1 MTTDYRQVDTEV
13 LAQML
18 RVAKQN
24 PGLPQEQLAAL
35 HRAVEERKQQ
45 FSDQL
50 ADLRQQFCK
59 DGEALRLKEGAQL
72 KIYQQLITLAPDH
85 YEYYER
91 AGKCAHFT
99 HDYLAAVAFFT
110 AALQLVGDDT
120 EKLWDLYEERSR
132 SFLYARDYAAALADG
147 KLFLRFKYLSSNYDD
162 AITRQKSYNLYM
174 ICESLRQLG
183 NQVLG
188 DLIENTYDLAELSEE
203 GVTDDLIEDY
213 CRLLD
218 IPLEPHL
225 IKAIPRTP
233 FARFNE
239 LKQQLPSEPR
249 EVKKWQLRKQFYEEY
264 QNQAQPDYF
273 LLVRIM
279 QELIS
284 LEPTNYRYY
293 ATLGGLHF
301 KQRKYEIATPH
312 LTQALQL
319 VDQYPGDPWWQQTTR
334 KEHLFRLHR
343 MLGRAYFQVR
353 NNQAAARHY
362 EMGIRAYPECDETTE
377 MMALLI
383 YNQLRW
389 HFGPHVSAMGEY
401 FRQTFP
407 GQDNLA
413 LAKGEDR
420 WEEWVRVVFVE
431 FSKVGTELGRLEQ
444 VRRQTMETLDNLSS
458 VQEKTEKAQ
467 QQAQKAAETVKHL
480 EELLRLSRIRS

>member
-1 MTTDYRQVDTEV
+1 MTTDYMQVDTEV
-13 LAQML
+13 LGQMM

-24 PGLPQEQLAAL
+24 PALPQEQLEAL
-35 HRAVEERKQQ
+35 RRAVEERKKELRDRLTQPKDE
-45 FSDQL
+45 SDNEL
-50 ADLRQQFCK
+50 NI
-59 DGEALRLKEGAQL
+59 LK
-72 KIYQQLITLAPDH
+72 KLIILEPDN
-85 YEYYER
+85 YAYYER
-91 AGKCAHFT
+91 AGKCAQFMD
-99 HDYLAAVAFFT
+99 DYPTSVAYYT
-110 AALQLVGDDT
+110 SALQLVGDDV
-120 EKLWDLYEERSR
+120 EKLGELYKERSR
-132 SFLYARDYAAALADG
+132 SYLRHKDYANAFADG
-147 KLFLRFKYLSSNYDD
+147 KLYLRFKYLSPKYDD
-162 AITRQKSYNLYM
+162 SWRQQKSYNLYL

-188 DLIENTYDLAELSEE
+188 DLIENTYELAELSEE

-218 IPLEPHL
+218 IPLESQMTTSS
-225 IKAIPRTP
+225 PRTP
-233 FARFNE
+233 FLRFNE

-264 QNQAQPDYF
+264 QNRAQPDYF

-301 KQRKYEIATPH
+301 KQRKYETATPH

-413 LAKGEDR
+413 LAKDEDR
-420 WEEWVRVVFVE
+420 WEEWVRDVFVE

-444 VRRQTMETLDNLSS
+444 VHRQTMETLDRLTTA
-458 VQEKTEKAQ
+458 QEKTDKAQ